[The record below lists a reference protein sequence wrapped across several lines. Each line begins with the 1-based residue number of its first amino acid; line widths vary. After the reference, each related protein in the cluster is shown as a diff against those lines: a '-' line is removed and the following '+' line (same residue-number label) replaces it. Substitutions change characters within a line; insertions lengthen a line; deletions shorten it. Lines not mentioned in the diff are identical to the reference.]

1 MRIHHWLV
9 AALVALAISAGLR
22 GGAGQVDGL
31 SLDLLFWLRQ
41 QAFGARVDS
50 ATSPVAVIA
59 IDEETYRQPPF
70 KDLPNV
76 LWTPQIA
83 RVLDATLAGGAAV
96 VAFDIIYP
104 TAVEKYLPG
113 FDRDLR
119 VALHDAAADGKVVL
133 TKVQHR
139 HKPISPFPG
148 YSYAVGNEKNIRSA
162 NLDEDEDGI
171 IRRVPL
177 FFRSD
182 DLTQGQRTDPSL
194 ALEVAAR
201 LLGASPVRDSTGQ
214 VSLAGYPVPAELR
227 RGFLVNFDGGRTIP
241 TYSLA
246 DLFAC
251 IEAGRADYFR
261 RNFAGRAVLIGAVL
275 DVEDRKLTSKRF
287 IAGADGTGLA
297 ERCALPVPPGFYDT
311 AAVRDTIPG
320 VYVHAQAV
328 HDLVSRNVLVELSPT
343 ATLLVDLALILAA
356 AAATMWG
363 TAQRAGLAL
372 LAGGTLWTGTTTAAL
387 QAGVVLPLLAPLLG
401 AATVYAWL
409 LGYRFAIVD
418 KDKRQLRQAFGYYLP
433 ASVID
438 RMVVGNRR
446 PALGGEERTLTV
458 WFSDIEGFTRLAEG
472 LSPPQLVDL
481 LNTYFAAVT
490 DIVEAHGGFVD
501 KYVGDGV
508 VAVFGAPVDDPA
520 HARHAVEAAVACQAK
535 LAQLRNDGG
544 LPPGLRLSVRI
555 GINTGT
561 MLVGNIGSRRRFNY
575 TVMGD
580 AVNLAS
586 RLEGANK
593 TYGTAILASEATVAA
608 CADAFAW
615 REIDRVRVVG
625 RAAPVRIFEPLQA
638 MAAEPP
644 LRETIAH
651 DFAAALS
658 ELRAGRFAAA
668 AAAFEALATRDAVSA
683 RMVRRAAV
691 LAKEVPSGAW
701 DGVAVLEQK

>member
-1 MRIHHWLV
+1 MRIRHLLV

-22 GGAGQVDGL
+22 GAAGQIDGL

-41 QAFGARVDS
+41 QVFGPRIDS

-83 RVLDATLAGGAAV
+83 RVLDATLAGGATV
-96 VAFDIIYP
+96 VAFDVIFP

-119 VALHDAAADGKVVL
+119 VALHDAAASGKVIL

-182 DLTQGQRTDPSL
+182 DLTQGQRTDTSL
-194 ALEVAAR
+194 ALEVASR
-201 LLGASPVRDSTGQ
+201 LLGTTPVRDSAGR
-214 VSLAGYPVPAELR
+214 VSLAGYTVPAELR

-251 IEAGRADYFR
+251 IEAGRTDYFQH
-261 RNFAGRAVLIGAVL
+261 NFAGRAVLIGAVL

-287 IAGADGTGLA
+287 IAGADGIGLA
-297 ERCALPVPPGFYDT
+297 ERCALPVPLGFYNT
-311 AAVRDTIPG
+311 TLVRDTIPG
-320 VYVHAQAV
+320 VYVHAQAI
-328 HDLVSRNVLVELSPT
+328 HDLVSRNVLVELGPT
-343 ATLLVDLALILAA
+343 ATLLIDLLLILAA

-372 LAGGTLWTGTTTAAL
+372 LAGGVLWTGATTAAL
-387 QAGVVLPLLAPLLG
+387 QAGLILPLLAPLLG

-418 KDKRQLRQAFGYYLP
+418 KDKRYLRQVFGYYLP
-433 ASVID
+433 SSVID

-446 PALGGEERTLTV
+446 PTLGGEERTLTV

-472 LSPPQLVDL
+472 LAPPQLVDL

-520 HARHAVEAAVACQAK
+520 HARRAVEAAIACQAK
-535 LAQLRNDGG
+535 LAALRGEG
-544 LPPGLRLSVRI
+544 ALPPGVQLGVRI
-555 GINTGT
+555 GINTGP

-593 TYGTAILASEATVAA
+593 SYGTTILASEATVTA
-608 CADAFAW
+608 CDDVFVW
-615 REIDRVRVVG
+615 REIDQVRVVG
-625 RAAPVRIFEPLQA
+625 RAAPVRIFEPLPA
-638 MAAEPP
+638 MAAPAP

-668 AAAFEALATRDAVSA
+668 AAAFEVLATRDAVSG
-683 RMVRRAAV
+683 RMVRRAAA
-691 LAKEVPSGAW
+691 LAKDAPAGTW